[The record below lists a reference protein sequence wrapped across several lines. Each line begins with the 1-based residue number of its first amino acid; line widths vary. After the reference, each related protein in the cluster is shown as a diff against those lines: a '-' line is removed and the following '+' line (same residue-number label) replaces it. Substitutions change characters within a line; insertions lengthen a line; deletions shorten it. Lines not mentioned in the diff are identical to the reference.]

1 MSKIAKIIV
10 SGMMALALIAG
21 MLAPLLISA
30 GDVYAINLP
39 GGTSSGASGGT
50 SSPRKPS
57 GSGGTSSPRKPSG
70 SGGTSS
76 GTSGGTS
83 SGTSGGTSSGTSGD
97 PSGGASGGTS
107 SGTSGGGTS
116 VSKAEEGV
124 SKINSGNNTDLMG
137 IIKLILNTVFVVI
150 GILAVV
156 FIIVGGINYTMS
168 QGDPGKV
175 KKAKDTILYG
185 IIGLIVSLA
194 AFAIV
199 QFVLDSLK

>member
-21 MLAPLLISA
+21 MSAPLFISA

-50 SSPRKPS
+50 SSDPS
-57 GSGGTSSPRKPSG
+57 SHVRKPSG

-76 GTSGGTS
+76 GTSSDPS
-83 SGTSGGTSSGTSGD
+83 SGT
-97 PSGGASGGTS
+97 SGGTS

-124 SKINSGNNTDLMG
+124 SKINNGSNTDLMG

-156 FIIVGGINYTMS
+156 FIIMGGINYTMS
-168 QGDPGKV
+168 QGDPGKI

>member
-21 MLAPLLISA
+21 MSAPLFISA

-50 SSPRKPS
+50 SSHPRKPS
-57 GSGGTSSPRKPSG
+57 GSGGTSSDPS
-70 SGGTSS
+70 SGTSSDPSS

-83 SGTSGGTSSGTSGD
+83 SDPSSGT
-97 PSGGASGGTS
+97 SGGTS

-124 SKINSGNNTDLMG
+124 SKINNGSNTDLMG

-156 FIIVGGINYTMS
+156 FIIMGGINYTMS
-168 QGDPGKV
+168 QGDPGKI

>member
-57 GSGGTSSPRKPSG
+57 G
-70 SGGTSS
+70 
-76 GTSGGTS
+76 SGGTS

>member
-10 SGMMALALIAG
+10 SGVMALALIAG
-21 MLAPLLISA
+21 MSAPLFISA
-30 GDVYAINLP
+30 GDVYAVN
-39 GGTSSGASGGT
+39 G
-50 SSPRKPS
+50 PRKPS
-57 GSGGTSSPRKPSG
+57 GS
-70 SGGTSS
+70 S
-76 GTSGGTS
+76 GTSTDTSTDTS
-83 SGTSGGTSSGTSGD
+83 SS
-97 PSGGASGGTS
+97 
-107 SGTSGGGTS
+107 TSGGGTS

-124 SKINSGNNTDLMG
+124 SKINSGSKTDLMG

-156 FIIVGGINYTMS
+156 FIIMGGINYTMS

>member
-1 MSKIAKIIV
+1 MKKALKNIVAAIAV
-10 SGMMALALIAG
+10 LALS
-21 MLAPLLISA
+21 LTPLLCQPTFAATPSCDTGTDA
-30 GDVYAINLP
+30 TGHAQGGLECIN
-39 GGTSSGASGGT
+39 
-50 SSPRKPS
+50 
-57 GSGGTSSPRKPSG
+57 
-70 SGGTSS
+70 
-76 GTSGGTS
+76 
-83 SGTSGGTSSGTSGD
+83 
-97 PSGGASGGTS
+97 
-107 SGTSGGGTS
+107 
-116 VSKAEEGV
+116 E
-124 SKINSGNNTDLMG
+124 GNNTDLMG
-137 IIKLILNTVFVVI
+137 IIKMILSTVFVVI